1 MYNYKIKFGLY
12 IDTDELKGE
21 NINIADTIV
30 ESNSDSILEKCAH
43 SIENQYNDYIIYTTE
58 IDNLYD
64 NADDTLAD
72 IKNEI
77 VLILNDYILPEF
89 VEKVNNIIYGDDI
102 IEFMEEQFEN
112 NIGTK
117 VEIKRCNDIIY
128 EITSHENISD
138 KLDPVTLEDTVAYEV
153 TNSII
158 DKLYYENKELELD
171 IDLYNITVN
180 EDYSWRIVENYQDLM
195 EGTMELI
202 EEQ

>member
-12 IDTDELKGE
+12 VDVNELKSE
-21 NINIADTIV
+21 NINVADTIV

-43 SIENQYNDYIIYTTE
+43 SIENQYDDYIIYTTE

-64 NADDTLAD
+64 NAVDTLAD

-89 VEKVNNIIYGDDI
+89 IEKINNIIYGDDI

-112 NIGTK
+112 NLGTK
-117 VEIKRCNDIIY
+117 VEIRRCNDITY
-128 EITSHENISD
+128 EIISDEDISD
-138 KLDPVTLEDTVAYEV
+138 KLDPIMLEDTLAYEV

-158 DKLYYENKELELD
+158 DRLYYENKELELD
-171 IDLYNITVN
+171 IDLYNITIN
-180 EDYSWRIVENYQDLM
+180 EDYGWRIVENYQDLI
-195 EGTMELI
+195 EGTMELVV
-202 EEQ
+202 E

>member
-1 MYNYKIKFGLY
+1 MYNYKIKFGLD
-12 IDTDELKGE
+12 IDVNELKGE

-43 SIENQYNDYIIYTTE
+43 SIENQYEDYAVYTTE

-72 IKNEI
+72 IKSEI

-112 NIGTK
+112 NLGTK

-138 KLDPVTLEDTVAYEV
+138 KLDPITLEDTLAYEV

-171 IDLYNITVN
+171 IDLYNITIN

-202 EEQ
+202 EE

>member
-12 IDTDELKGE
+12 IDVDELKGE
-21 NINIADTIV
+21 NINIADTVV

-43 SIENQYNDYIIYTTE
+43 SIENQYDDYIVYTTE

-89 VEKVNNIIYGDDI
+89 VKKVSNIIYGDDI

-112 NIGTK
+112 NLGTK
-117 VEIKRCNDIIY
+117 VEIRRCNDITY
-128 EITSHENISD
+128 EIISDENISD
-138 KLDPVTLEDTVAYEV
+138 KLDPITLEDTLAYEV
-153 TNSII
+153 TNNII
-158 DKLYYENKELELD
+158 DRLYYENKELELD
-171 IDLYNITVN
+171 IDLYNITIN
-180 EDYSWRIVENYQDLM
+180 EDYGWRIVENYQDLM

-202 EEQ
+202 EE